1 MMRYDLEVLHVPG
14 KCQILADALSRDPDN
29 SPNTSDIQF
38 TEEVKALAEGLPGV
52 LGNKGT

>member
-14 KCQILADALSRDPDN
+14 KCQILADALSRAPDN